1 MSDLSDANKA
11 MNKWAA
17 EAIAMNKELLIDKIE
32 HMKKEASY
40 RKILQALYDECIV
53 AGHDRDS
60 NDNWQVVLANAR
72 FALHRR

>member
-32 HMKKEASY
+32 HMKKEALY
-40 RKILQALYDECIV
+40 RKIL
-53 AGHDRDS
+53 
-60 NDNWQVVLANAR
+60 
-72 FALHRR
+72 